1 MRTGKKTYEKKPVV
15 GRTTSSDI
23 IEGDLIYDKATGVC
37 YMIQVVNVSNGILE
51 CKVLGHNYNYNSFI
65 VGININAVYTE
76 NTYYTADEEID
87 GDIVKVQEYGH
98 RYAVYERVI

>member
-1 MRTGKKTYEKKPVV
+1 MSTGKKTYEKKPVV

-37 YMIQVVNVSNGILE
+37 YMIHGVHVSKGILE
-51 CKVLGHNYNYNSFI
+51 CKVLGHHYSYNSFI
-65 VGININAVYTE
+65 VGISINAVYTE
-76 NTYYTADEEID
+76 NTYYTSDKEID
-87 GDIVKVQEYGH
+87 GEIVKVQEYGH

>member
-1 MRTGKKTYEKKPVV
+1 MSTGKKTYENKPVV

-37 YMIQVVNVSNGILE
+37 YMVQGVHVSNGILE
-51 CKVLGHNYNYNSFI
+51 CKVLGHPYSYNSFI

-76 NTYYTADEEID
+76 NTYYTADKEID
-87 GDIVKVQEYGH
+87 GEIVKVQEYGH

>member
-1 MRTGKKTYEKKPVV
+1 MNTEKKPVV

-23 IEGDLIYDKATGVC
+23 IEGDLIYDKATGVF
-37 YMIQVVNVSNGILE
+37 YMVQGVHVSKGILE
-51 CKVLGHNYNYNSFI
+51 CKVFGHQYSYNSFI

-76 NTYYTADEEID
+76 NTYYTADKEID
-87 GDIVKVQEYGH
+87 GEIVKVQEYGH

>member
-1 MRTGKKTYEKKPVV
+1 MSTGKKIYEKKHVV

-37 YMIQVVNVSNGILE
+37 YMVQGVHVSKGILE
-51 CKVLGHNYNYNSFI
+51 CKVLGDPYNYNGFI

-76 NTYYTADEEID
+76 NNYYIADKEID
-87 GDIVKVQEYGH
+87 GEIVKVQEYGH